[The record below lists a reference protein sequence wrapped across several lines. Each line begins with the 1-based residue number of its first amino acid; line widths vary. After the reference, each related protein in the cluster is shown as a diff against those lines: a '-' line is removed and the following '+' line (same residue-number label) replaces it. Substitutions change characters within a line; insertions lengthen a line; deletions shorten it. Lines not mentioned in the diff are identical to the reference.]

1 MYADFLERV
10 YCNVAVKS
18 TVTNKVY
25 WKADA
30 DIRKLKKNSGVLLD
44 ESNTIHLLY
53 EDTDNID
60 RYQKLYLS
68 EMKKSEIANRSLL
81 QKQMKKIDVRYDR
94 QRLKDK
100 IVQENWMEKSVKEV
114 FNEVDNLDLLEEDVQ
129 IPQRQQENQKWYFH
143 RIKCLST

>member
-1 MYADFLERV
+1 M
-10 YCNVAVKS
+10 KS

-30 DIRKLKKNSGVLLD
+30 DIRKLKKNSGVLFD

-68 EMKKSEIANRSLL
+68 EMKNQKL
-81 QKQMKKIDVRYDR
+81 QTDLYSKKMKKIDVRYDT

-100 IVQENWMEKSVKEV
+100 
-114 FNEVDNLDLLEEDVQ
+114 
-129 IPQRQQENQKWYFH
+129 
-143 RIKCLST
+143 